1 MSIIYPLSSRMR
13 MPLLVLAMLVHG
25 GLVHSQ
31 SAGMVLSYQD
41 VLRLSTQ
48 NIDVSLARRSVDAA
62 KADVLSANRAPLPT
76 LTAKTSSIDLQ
87 NGTGTG
93 SLWQEQR
100 IDKSVGLDWTY
111 ERGEKRALRT
121 QSSEKSVAA
130 NLSELQATRI
140 GQQLMAANAFFDL
153 LAAQQ
158 KSSEVK
164 AIAASYGQLEK
175 VATTRLS
182 AGDISAQEHA
192 RIAIEAKRAMADAM
206 SAELEG
212 RRASIALSNVL
223 GIQVDRDRL
232 MLSDE
237 WPQLASSLSRS
248 TAIDTQGIE
257 QLPEVQAAQER
268 LKAAEVSLQL
278 AQSLKKSDITFGSS
292 IDHFPGTSDRLL
304 EFRLQM
310 PLQWGYGYEGEI
322 AKALTQV
329 DQARDQLEKI
339 RMLASAERLNWTHAL
354 ETAQQRL
361 HAYENIIYPQAQQVA
376 SQAEL
381 AYQKGAMS
389 LTDLL
394 DARRTLKTILI
405 ERTTAKAEHAKSL
418 AALTIRYSHS
428 SP

>member
-1 MSIIYPLSSRMR
+1 MTILYSLTPRLR
-13 MPLLVLAMLVHG
+13 MPLLVLALLIHC
-25 GLVHSQ
+25 GLAHSQ
-31 SAGMVLSYQD
+31 SAGLVLSYQD
-41 VLRLSTQ
+41 VLRMSTQ
-48 NIDVSLARRSVDAA
+48 NIDVSLANRNVDSA

-111 ERGEKRALRT
+111 ERGQKRALRT
-121 QSSEKSVAA
+121 QSSEKSVDA
-130 NLSELQATRI
+130 NLAELKATRI
-140 GQQLMAANAFFDL
+140 NQQLLAANAFFDL
-153 LAAQQ
+153 LASQQ
-158 KSSEVK
+158 KSSEVQS
-164 AIAASYGQLEK
+164 IAASYGQLEK
-175 VATTRLS
+175 VAATRLS

-192 RIAIEAKRAMADAM
+192 RIAIEARRAMADAM
-206 SAELEG
+206 SAELEN
-212 RRASIALSNVL
+212 RRASIALSSVL
-223 GIQVDRDRL
+223 GIQAGRDRL
-232 MLSDE
+232 MLTDA
-237 WPQLASSLSRS
+237 WPSLANSPSPSEALG
-248 TAIDTQGIE
+248 AQGID
-257 QLPEVQAAQER
+257 QLPEVQAAQDR
-268 LKAAEVSLQL
+268 LAAAEVSLQL

-310 PLQWGYGYEGEI
+310 PLQWGYGFEGEI

-339 RMLASAERLNWTHAL
+339 RLLASAERLGLSHAL
-354 ETAQQRL
+354 ETAKQRL
-361 HAYENIIYPQAQQVA
+361 NAYETVIYPQAQQVA

-394 DARRTLKTILI
+394 DARRTLRTILI
-405 ERTTAKAEHAKSL
+405 ERTTAKAEHAKSI
-418 AALTIRYSHS
+418 AALNIRYPN
-428 SP
+428 SPR

>member
-1 MSIIYPLSSRMR
+1 M
-13 MPLLVLAMLVHG
+13 
-25 GLVHSQ
+25 
-31 SAGMVLSYQD
+31 
-41 VLRLSTQ
+41 STQ
-48 NIDVSLARRSVDAA
+48 NIDVSLANRNVDSA

-111 ERGEKRALRT
+111 ERGQKRALRT
-121 QSSEKSVAA
+121 QSSEKSVDA
-130 NLSELQATRI
+130 NLAELKATRI
-140 GQQLMAANAFFDL
+140 NQQLLAANAFFDL
-153 LAAQQ
+153 LASQQ
-158 KSSEVK
+158 KSSEVQS
-164 AIAASYGQLEK
+164 IAASYGQLEK
-175 VATTRLS
+175 VAATRLS

-192 RIAIEAKRAMADAM
+192 RIAIEARRAMADAM
-206 SAELEG
+206 SAELEN
-212 RRASIALSNVL
+212 RRASIALSSVL
-223 GIQVDRDRL
+223 GIQAGRDRL
-232 MLSDE
+232 MLTDA
-237 WPQLASSLSRS
+237 WPSLANSPSPSEALG
-248 TAIDTQGIE
+248 AQGID
-257 QLPEVQAAQER
+257 QLPEVQAAQDR
-268 LKAAEVSLQL
+268 LAAAEVSLQL

-310 PLQWGYGYEGEI
+310 PLQWGYGFEGEI

-339 RMLASAERLNWTHAL
+339 RLLASAERLGLSHAL
-354 ETAQQRL
+354 ETAKQRL
-361 HAYENIIYPQAQQVA
+361 NAYETVIYPQAQQVA

-394 DARRTLKTILI
+394 DARRTLRTILI
-405 ERTTAKAEHAKSL
+405 ERTTAKAEHAKSI
-418 AALTIRYSHS
+418 AALNIRYPN
-428 SP
+428 SPR